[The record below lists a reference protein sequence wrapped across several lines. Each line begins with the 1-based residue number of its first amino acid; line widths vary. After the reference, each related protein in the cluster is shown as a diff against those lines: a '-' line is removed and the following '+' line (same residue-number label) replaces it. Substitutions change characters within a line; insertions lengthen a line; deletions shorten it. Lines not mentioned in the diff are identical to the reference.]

1 MYLLFIIWDV
11 NPEIININGFG
22 IRWYGLFFALGFLF
36 GYLIMQKVFKLEN
49 RNQKSLDRL
58 SIYML
63 ISTVLGARLGHC
75 FFYEPEYYLS
85 NPLEILNIRQGGL
98 ASHGAAIG
106 IIIGLLVYSVKEKLH
121 VSWILD
127 RIVIVVSLAGALI
140 RTGNLFNSEIYGK
153 ITSVPWAFR
162 FLKIEEDY
170 MTAVN
175 NAGLNCNSADIS
187 CLINFWPARH
197 PTQIYEAFVYLLLF
211 FVLWRLYFK
220 YKAHTKPF
228 LMFGVFL
235 LVCFGFRFFVEFI
248 KDVQVSSEKD
258 MILNIGQK
266 LSIPFVVLGIF
277 FIYRALKLSEK

>member
-277 FIYRALKLSEK
+277 FIYRALKLSKK